1 MNGLIIHHWDT
12 DGICSAALFLK
23 KFGDFDLKIPHIGNY
38 FLKKEEIEDISA
50 KGYDWIIILDMA
62 IEKKSILDLAN
73 ISKVSIFDHHLQEE
87 IREAEHHNPIING
100 RNPERYPSTSWII
113 NEYFGNSVNLFSLL
127 GIVGDHEERIKKN
140 EFIYAFIKKFCIE
153 NGLEFKD
160 LLQMVHLLDSNYKL
174 CKKEGVEKAPYILLK
189 YTDPRDILNNE
200 QWNENLEIL
209 NKEIDDQL
217 QTAEKEINNTI
228 FKEINTPYNIISTVT
243 RKLAWDSGKN
253 VIVVNTGFF
262 HDQDQVYVR
271 SNNNLKK
278 MIERAKAMGFNA
290 GGKNEVLGAIV
301 PKKKR
306 QPFVKEIIDFLEG
319 K

>member
-1 MNGLIIHHWDT
+1 
-12 DGICSAALFLK
+12 
-23 KFGDFDLKIPHIGNY
+23 
-38 FLKKEEIEDISA
+38 
-50 KGYDWIIILDMA
+50 
-62 IEKKSILDLAN
+62 
-73 ISKVSIFDHHLQEE
+73 
-87 IREAEHHNPIING
+87 
-100 RNPERYPSTSWII
+100 
-113 NEYFGNSVNLFSLL
+113 
-127 GIVGDHEERIKKN
+127 
-140 EFIYAFIKKFCIE
+140 
-153 NGLEFKD
+153 
-160 LLQMVHLLDSNYKL
+160 
-174 CKKEGVEKAPYILLK
+174 
-189 YTDPRDILNNE
+189 
-200 QWNENLEIL
+200 L

-243 RKLAWDSGKN
+243 RKLAWNSGKN